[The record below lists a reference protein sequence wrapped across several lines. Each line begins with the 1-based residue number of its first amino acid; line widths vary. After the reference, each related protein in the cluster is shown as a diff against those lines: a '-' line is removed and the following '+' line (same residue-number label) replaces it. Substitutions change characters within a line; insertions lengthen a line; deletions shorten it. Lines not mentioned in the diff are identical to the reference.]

1 MLTTLSIRDFVLVD
15 SLDID
20 FGTGLCVLTGET
32 GAGKSILLDAL
43 SLAIG
48 ARADASQVRGGR
60 DAKACI
66 TATFELQDQHTVIQ
80 RLIDHDIPLP
90 AGGDPLILRRT
101 ITADGRSRA
110 YINDQIV
117 SVGALRIV
125 GEGLIEIEG
134 QFASHGLLNPK
145 SSRFIRC
152 IRPSRRPGERDKR
165 CLETFKKSELLLATA
180 RDEINRIAAEGDYLR
195 HVCAELDEFD
205 PQEGEEVVLTES
217 RSLMMNAEKVAE
229 TINQTLDML
238 TGNEGV
244 QQALAKSQRALE
256 RANGKAAGSLT
267 AALEALDR
275 TGNEAATASD
285 LLIDALKLTD
295 QDPSQLEKVDE
306 RLFGLRALAR
316 KHNTDVDSLP
326 QLRKE
331 FIAKLERLEDS
342 WIGIYRS

>member
-110 YINDQIV
+110 W
-117 SVGALRIV
+117 
-125 GEGLIEIEG
+125 
-134 QFASHGLLNPK
+134 P
-145 SSRFIRC
+145 
-152 IRPSRRPGERDKR
+152 
-165 CLETFKKSELLLATA
+165 
-180 RDEINRIAAEGDYLR
+180 
-195 HVCAELDEFD
+195 
-205 PQEGEEVVLTES
+205 
-217 RSLMMNAEKVAE
+217 
-229 TINQTLDML
+229 
-238 TGNEGV
+238 
-244 QQALAKSQRALE
+244 
-256 RANGKAAGSLT
+256 
-267 AALEALDR
+267 
-275 TGNEAATASD
+275 
-285 LLIDALKLTD
+285 
-295 QDPSQLEKVDE
+295 
-306 RLFGLRALAR
+306 
-316 KHNTDVDSLP
+316 
-326 QLRKE
+326 
-331 FIAKLERLEDS
+331 
-342 WIGIYRS
+342 